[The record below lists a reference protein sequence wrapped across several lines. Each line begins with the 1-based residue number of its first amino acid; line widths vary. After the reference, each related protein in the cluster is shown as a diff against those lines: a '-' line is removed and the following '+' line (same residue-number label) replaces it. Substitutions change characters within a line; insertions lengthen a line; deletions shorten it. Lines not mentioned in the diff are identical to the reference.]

1 MLVPRIVCNYKKN
14 FANWYVGVTF
24 DATHPFHIHGSA
36 FHVVAMERIASN
48 VTVEQIQVM
57 DESGHIRRN
66 LVDAPVKD
74 TVAVPDGGYT
84 IVRFIASNPGSPFPI
99 GSFGCFVLAKVVQN
113 IYTFYLSSFH
123 QATGCFTV
131 TCHFTSKWE
140 WGSFLK

>member
-1 MLVPRIVCNYKKN
+1 M
-14 FANWYVGVTF
+14 YVGVTF

-48 VTVEQIQVM
+48 VTVDQIQVM

-84 IVRFIASNPGSPFPI
+84 IVRFIASNPGVYFISCYSPYQVI
-99 GSFGCFVLAKVVQN
+99 
-113 IYTFYLSSFH
+113 
-123 QATGCFTV
+123 
-131 TCHFTSKWE
+131 
-140 WGSFLK
+140 